1 MLMEKSIPQTA
12 LVPDSDYIIF
22 GGTGDLALRKI
33 FPALFW
39 RFCDGQL
46 TDKVRLIAVARN
58 SLPLDTFL
66 DKLRPFCEDAFST
79 YDMDESLWADFARL
93 ITIMPIDIMSG
104 KGGTELAAFIAEKKD
119 DTRPAIY
126 YLAVAPA
133 LFGSACQLLSELDL
147 VWPQSRLVVEK
158 P

>member
-79 YDMDESLWADFARL
+79 YDMDESLWADFARRSPSCRL
-93 ITIMPIDIMSG
+93 I
-104 KGGTELAAFIAEKKD
+104 F
-119 DTRPAIY
+119 
-126 YLAVAPA
+126 
-133 LFGSACQLLSELDL
+133 
-147 VWPQSRLVVEK
+147 
-158 P
+158 